1 MDILSIFLI
10 ALGLSM
16 DSFAV
21 SVSNGLSIKNLTL
34 SRNLLIAFSLAFFQ
48 AIFPLIGWFIGIEVV
63 DYIRDFDHWIAF
75 VLLSFIGLKMVYEG
89 LQSDEQSKGVEF
101 SFKTLIMQSIAT
113 SIDAFVVGVSFAL
126 LDYEIAM
133 PIVIIGV
140 TTFIVSIIGLKIGN
154 IIGDKIG
161 KSVEIFG
168 GIVLIGIGTKI
179 LIEHLY
185 F

>member
-21 SVSNGLSIKNLTL
+21 SVSNGLSIKNLTV

-63 DYIRDFDHWIAF
+63 DYIRDIDHWIAF

-89 LQSDEQSKGVEF
+89 FQSDEQSRGVEF
-101 SFKTLIMQSIAT
+101 SFKTLLIQSVAT

-126 LDYEIAM
+126 LDYEISL
-133 PIVIIGV
+133 PVVIIGI
-140 TTFIVSIIGLKIGN
+140 TTFIVSIIGLKIGKL
-154 IIGDKIG
+154 IGDKVG

-168 GIVLIGIGTKI
+168 GVVLIGIGLK
-179 LIEHLY
+179 Y
-185 F
+185 